1 MIVISWLSM
10 YIKTS
15 NCTLSKFAVEY
26 QLYIN
31 KVKTFV
37 AQRTHQSLAQTS
49 NLNIKQFSV
58 IQFLLEK

>member
-1 MIVISWLSM
+1 MNIKEALMVIFKKFFTMIVISWLSM

-37 AQRTHQSLAQTS
+37 AQRTH
-49 NLNIKQFSV
+49 
-58 IQFLLEK
+58 